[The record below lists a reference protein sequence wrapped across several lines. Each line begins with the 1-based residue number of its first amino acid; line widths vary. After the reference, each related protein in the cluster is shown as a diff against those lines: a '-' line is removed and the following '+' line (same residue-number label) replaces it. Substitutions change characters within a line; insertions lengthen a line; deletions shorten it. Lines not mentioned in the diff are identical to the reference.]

1 MVVVSSWQLL
11 SSQCS
16 KPTVEGTRQRLP
28 YTNDR
33 LGKSI
38 LSHSWDFAEHCLPV
52 CLHCRNYE
60 FIKWCWHVQQSVCD
74 CASCMS
80 QSIWMSTRVQCE
92 HNERARNSTVNFLW
106 LTSSSSLSASS
117 CHRSCRVR
125 RGEGEGGSG
134 EAGRDVMFQLDYR
147 HLYIWYN
154 NIISIVGNIG
164 FTLFHHFITL
174 YLITASCSS
183 PFPFSSPLHPSY
195 LPPPHTGALT
205 LSILLCSSTSWS
217 KFPLMTCSLS
227 IPVVAL
233 LQHPGGLPTK

>member
-1 MVVVSSWQLL
+1 MMLTCTTVCVRL
-11 SSQCS
+11 CFMYES
-16 KPTVEGTRQRLP
+16 KHLNVNSCTVWTQW
-28 YTNDR
+28 
-33 LGKSI
+33 KSTQFY
-38 LSHSWDFAEHCLPV
+38 SKFFV
-52 CLHCRNYE
+52 
-60 FIKWCWHVQQSVCD
+60 
-74 CASCMS
+74 
-80 QSIWMSTRVQCE
+80 
-92 HNERARNSTVNFLW
+92 W

>member
-1 MVVVSSWQLL
+1 
-11 SSQCS
+11 
-16 KPTVEGTRQRLP
+16 
-28 YTNDR
+28 
-33 LGKSI
+33 
-38 LSHSWDFAEHCLPV
+38 
-52 CLHCRNYE
+52 
-60 FIKWCWHVQQSVCD
+60 
-74 CASCMS
+74 
-80 QSIWMSTRVQCE
+80 MSTRVQCE

-183 PFPFSSPLHPSY
+183 PFPFSSPPPPF
-195 LPPPHTGALT
+195 LPPSSPHRRPHLVYSPLFLHQLVQVSTHDMFSLHTCCRPAAAPWRITHQITDQVSTHACFWAKVLV
-205 LSILLCSSTSWS
+205 SSTHACFCA
-217 KFPLMTCSLS
+217 KKSLYKVGKTKTWKS
-227 IPVVAL
+227 V
-233 LQHPGGLPTK
+233 LPDKR